1 MECSK
6 DKKECSKDKKE
17 CCEKVVIIEKDVKIN
32 WRIAFLPQNLF
43 VMILTKNT
51 RQKANCFL
59 DVFAL
64 DEIQGYWYLTPSE

>member
-1 MECSK
+1 LLSK
-6 DKKECSKDKKE
+6 GGNL
-17 CCEKVVIIEKDVKIN
+17 I
-32 WRIAFLPQNLF
+32 LF

-64 DEIQGYWYLTPSE
+64 DEIQRY